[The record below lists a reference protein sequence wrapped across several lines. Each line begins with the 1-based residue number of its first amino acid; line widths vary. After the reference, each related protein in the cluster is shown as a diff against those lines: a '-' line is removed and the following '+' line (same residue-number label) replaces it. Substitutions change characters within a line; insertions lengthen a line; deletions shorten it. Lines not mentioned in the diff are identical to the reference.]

1 MRPRSIAGPLFL
13 IAIGLLFLFRN
24 LWPAI
29 PFFDLFSRY
38 WPFLLI
44 LWGVVRLAEVLV
56 WWSTNRPL
64 PVSGVSG
71 GEWTWVVLICVFGSM
86 FFWGSR
92 VSDRWNWGNN
102 RIKVR
107 GLEIFGERFEFP
119 VNAEKQSG
127 RTPRVVLELGRG
139 NAKIT
144 TVDSEKVVVTGRKT
158 IQAYNQT
165 DADAGNKDTPIEIVT
180 MGDQVIVRTNQD
192 KLDNTRRASVD
203 LEISVP
209 KGTNFEGRG
218 KFGDFDIRDLLGN
231 VEVNS
236 ENAGVRLQNIG
247 GAVKLDLR
255 RSDII
260 RAVNVKGNFDLK
272 GRGQDVD
279 LDNIEGQVSVAGS
292 YGGELN
298 FRNLAKPLRFE
309 GVHTEMRV
317 EKTPGTIRIALGT
330 ITAENVQGPIRLTS
344 KVQDIKLREF
354 TQNVEV
360 NVDRGDIELR
370 PASLQTGRIDA
381 RTANGNVDL
390 VLPNGAKFDLTAT
403 TRRGEISNDFGQP
416 LRVEQEGRGATL
428 RGSNGGPQITLNSDR
443 GEISVRRLGDLI
455 PAPSRRLPAEA
466 VPPAP
471 PKVPAP
477 VEQ

>member
-1 MRPRSIAGPLFL
+1 MRPRSIAGPLIL
-13 IAIGLLFLFRN
+13 IAIGVLFLLRN
-24 LWPAI
+24 IWPQI
-29 PFFDLFSRY
+29 PFFDLFSQY
-38 WPFLLI
+38 WPFFLI
-44 LWGVVRLAEVLV
+44 AWGVLRLAEVLV
-56 WWSTNRPL
+56 WWSSNRPL
-64 PVSGVSG
+64 PAAGVSG
-71 GEWTWVVLICVFGSM
+71 GEWTWIVLICVFGSM

-102 RIKVR
+102 RIRVR

-119 VNAEKQSG
+119 INVEKQAG
-127 RTPRVVLELGRG
+127 RNPRVILELGRG

-144 TVDSEKVVVTGRKT
+144 TVDSDKVVVTGRKT

-165 DADAGNKDTPIEIVT
+165 EADTGDKQTPVEIVQ
-180 MGDQVIVRTNQD
+180 MGEQIVIRTNQD
-192 KLDNTRRASVD
+192 RLDNSRRASAD

-209 KGTNFEGRG
+209 KGANFEGRG
-218 KFGDFDIRDLLGN
+218 KLGDFDVRDLLGN
-231 VEVNS
+231 VEITS

-247 GAVKLDLR
+247 GFVKVDLR

-279 LDNIEGQVSVAGS
+279 LDNIEGQVFVAGS

-309 GVHTEMRV
+309 GAQTEMRV
-317 EKTPGTIRIALGT
+317 ERVPGTIRIALGT
-330 ITAENVQGPIRLTS
+330 ITAENVQGPIRLTT

-354 TQNVEV
+354 TQNVELHV
-360 NVDRGDIELR
+360 ERGDIELR
-370 PASLQTGRIDA
+370 PSSQMGRIDA

-403 TRRGEISNDFGQP
+403 TRRGDITNDFGSP
-416 LRVEQEGRGATL
+416 LKLDAEGRGATL
-428 RGSNGGPQITLNSDR
+428 KGSNGGPSVTLNSDR
-443 GEISVRRLGDLI
+443 GEISVRRMGDLVS
-455 PAPSRRLPAEA
+455 PSRRLPAEA
-466 VPPAP
+466 PIP